1 MNLRRKFGVGAALAV
16 VTLAGAVASPAFAA
30 TQTATDLTNPTLTP
44 ELLVDALVG
53 DGTPTSNVVYTGD
66 PRGAGTVSGFE
77 DPFGIDSGVFLSSG
91 AAVDNGSQQSSIIGP
106 NEQKGT
112 TTNFHALGDDDLAA
126 IVGAYT
132 ADASVLEFDFV
143 PTSDTVT
150 FSYVFGSEEYEEF
163 VDASFNDVFAFFV
176 NGQNYAVLPDGTPV
190 SINNI
195 NHLRNTEYYK
205 SNHEVTTYNT
215 ELDGFTTVLTFE
227 APVTQGATNHIKLAI
242 ADVADNAYDSTVL
255 IAAGSFR
262 SNSAPTAT
270 DVSLQTEF
278 ESPIDVTLQGTDPDG
293 DALTYSIVDAPAAE
307 QGTVSV
313 VNGNQVTF
321 TPAEGFTGDA
331 TFTYQANDGSVSSAP
346 ATVTVEVLE
355 EGVIL
360 TPPPTTPAPTEPVE
374 TTPGPTEP
382 GATEPVETTPG
393 ATEPVETTPGATEP
407 VETTP
412 GATAPTETIPPS
424 ATATS
429 TPASGTGNLAQTGA
443 AGLTTAL
450 LIGLATVTA
459 GAVLALRARARRDA

>member
-1 MNLRRKFGVGAALAV
+1 MNLRRKFGVGAALAA

-30 TQTATDLTNPTLTP
+30 TQTAIDLTNATLTP

-91 AAVDNGSQQSSIIGP
+91 AAVDDGVQQSSIIGP
-106 NEQKGT
+106 NESRST
-112 TTNFHALGDDDLAA
+112 TTDFGTLGDDDLAA
-126 IVGAYT
+126 IVGSYT

-176 NGQNYAVLPDGTPV
+176 NGQNYAVLSDGTPV

-227 APVTQGATNHIKLAI
+227 APVTQGETNHIKLAI

-262 SNSAPTAT
+262 SNTAPAAN

-278 ESPIDVTLQGTDPDG
+278 ESPVDVTLQGTDPDG

-346 ATVTVEVLE
+346 ATVTIEVLE

-382 GATEPVETTPG
+382 VETTPG
-393 ATEPVETTPGATEP
+393 ATEPVETTPGAIEP
-407 VETTP
+407 AETTP
-412 GATAPTETIPPS
+412 GTTAPTETIPTS

-429 TPASGTGNLAQTGA
+429 TPASGAGNLAQTGA
-443 AGLTTAL
+443 AGFTTAL

-459 GAVLALRARARRDA
+459 GAVLALRARARRHA